1 MPETL
6 NPIARKLKSFFG
18 RSDATLKE
26 ALRALSPEELASII
40 ESLTFRERRRVV
52 SLISEERLAQ
62 VLTHV
67 GPHASRDM
75 LKRLSSE
82 KILRLIGF
90 LESDD
95 VADIIQK
102 LDIHQQERI
111 IQVLKKSDPKKVL
124 QLLLHEEDTAGGLM
138 KTEILKAGREKT
150 VEEVRR
156 AIGSSRIAD
165 TTAVFVTDPDGR
177 LVGRVSLIRL
187 VTAKSGAK
195 LEDIMQGDP
204 FFVPS
209 RLPQEDVVALF
220 EEQDV
225 LEAPVVDPRGKLLG
239 VITADDILDVI
250 EEEHTE
256 DVSRLVGTSEDERIS
271 DPWFIA
277 FRRRIPWLFVNLF
290 TASFAAW
297 VVTNFESMIARIAV
311 LAALMPVVAGLGGNS
326 ASQSLGVTLRALALG
341 EFHAWSALRVLWR
354 QVVVGVV
361 NGLLLG
367 GIMSGVVWWW
377 TKNATLSGV
386 VIAAMMTNIL
396 LGSLLGVAVPL
407 TLKRLKVDPAMASSV
422 FLTATTDA
430 AGFFVFL
437 SLATLFL

>member
-6 NPIARKLKSFFG
+6 NPIAKKLKSFFG
-18 RSDATLKE
+18 RSDAILNE

-40 ESLTFRERRRVV
+40 ESLTPRERQRAV
-52 SLISEERLAQ
+52 SLVSEERLAQ

-67 GPHASRDM
+67 GPHASRD
-75 LKRLSSE
+75 LLGRLSVE
-82 KILRLIGF
+82 KLLRLIGF

-95 VADIIQK
+95 VADVIQK
-102 LDIHQQERI
+102 LDERKKDRV
-111 IQVLKKSDPKKVL
+111 IQALRKSDPKKVL
-124 QLLLHEEDTAGGLM
+124 QLLVHEEDTAGGLM
-138 KTEILKAGREKT
+138 KTEVLKASRERT

-156 AIGSSRIAD
+156 AVGGSRIAD
-165 TTAVFVTDPDGR
+165 ATSVFVTDPDGR

-187 VTAKSGAK
+187 VAAKPGAK
-195 LEDIMQGDP
+195 LEDLMQKDP

-209 RLPQEDVVALF
+209 SLPQEDVVSLF
-220 EEQDV
+220 EEQDA
-225 LEAPVVDPRGKLLG
+225 LEAPVVDARGKLLG

-256 DVSRLVGTSEDERIS
+256 DLSRLVGTSEDERIS
-271 DPWFIA
+271 DPWFVAI
-277 FRRRIPWLFVNLF
+277 RRRLPWLFVNLF

-297 VVTNFESMIARIAV
+297 VVANFESMIARVAV

-341 EFHAWSALRVLWR
+341 EFHSWSVLRVLWR
-354 QVVVGVV
+354 QVVVGIL

-367 GIMSGVVWWW
+367 GIMAGIVFWW
-377 TKNATLSGV
+377 TGNATLSAV
-386 VIAAMMTNIL
+386 VIAAMLMNIL

-407 TLKRLKVDPAMASSV
+407 TLKRLNIDPAMASSV

-430 AGFFVFL
+430 AGFFAFL
-437 SLATLFL
+437 GLATIFL